1 MALPCGHMRELVRPW
16 CVLESPPFG
25 GARPIYAS
33 RDDGATGDP
42 IRSQRRCHDR
52 LPGHRRG
59 ASGGPCAPPW
69 VVSHLD
75 MDWESPED
83 IRNSLPSAV
92 RRVVGDRSRGAAG
105 GRVRRPADEADSGKA
120 ELVGNVK
127 QEMVRLRAGIEELER
142 ELGTGDG

>member
-1 MALPCGHMRELVRPW
+1 MMERPETRFARSGDVMIAYQVTGEEHPVDLV
-16 CVLESPPFG
+16 L
-25 GARPIYAS
+25 A
-33 RDDGATGDP
+33 
-42 IRSQRRCHDR
+42 
-52 LPGHRRG
+52 PG
-59 ASGGPCAPPW
+59 

-92 RRVVGDRSRGAAG
+92 RRMVGDRSRGAAG